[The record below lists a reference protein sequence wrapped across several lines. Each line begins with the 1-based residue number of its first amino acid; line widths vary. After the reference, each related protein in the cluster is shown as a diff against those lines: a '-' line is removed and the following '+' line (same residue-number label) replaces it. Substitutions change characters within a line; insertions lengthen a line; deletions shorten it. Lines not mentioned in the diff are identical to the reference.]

1 MKTRI
6 IKKNNYYIAQ
16 RRKLFLFWSEWF
28 KSDTLGLTQQ
38 TYKSTNYDDVAKFIK
53 RISNV

>member
-16 RRKLFLFWSEWF
+16 RRILFFFWSEWF
-28 KSDTLGLTQQ
+28 KHNTLGLVQQ
-38 TYKSTNYDDVAKFIK
+38 AYKSTDYDSVVKFIK
-53 RISNV
+53 RIKR